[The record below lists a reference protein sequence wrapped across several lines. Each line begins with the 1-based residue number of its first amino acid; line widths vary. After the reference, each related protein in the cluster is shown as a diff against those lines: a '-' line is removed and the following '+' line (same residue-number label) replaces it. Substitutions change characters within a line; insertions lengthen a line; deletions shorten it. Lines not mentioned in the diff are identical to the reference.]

1 MLQALETLADRLESL
16 PLATRQELVFQVD
29 FFREYLLSLNRDYLA
44 KLGQRPDG
52 ERIGAGTYT
61 TAYAKYRAK
70 YGLQTR
76 FIDLKF
82 TGDFLDS
89 FQLHHEG
96 SGVFRIV
103 ATDEKAGFLKKYGEL
118 LGVREEDIEAFI
130 TQLVEPEIRAFVGRY
145 VGNL

>member
-1 MLQALETLADRLESL
+1 MLAELEALADRLESL

-44 KLGQRPDG
+44 KEGRRPDG
-52 ERIGAGTYT
+52 EVIGSGTYT
-61 TAYAKYRAK
+61 TAYAAYKAK
-70 YGLQTR
+70 YGLQNR

-103 ATDEKAGFLKKYGEL
+103 ATDEKAGFLAKYGEL
-118 LGVREEDIEAFI
+118 LGVREEDIEAFVSQI
-130 TQLVEPEIRAFVGRY
+130 IEPEIRAFVARY
-145 VGNL
+145 VNG